1 MANLQ
6 IYEYKG
12 TPIEFEVIEGQ
23 VFANATEMC
32 QAFGKRP
39 VKWLEL
45 ESTKRYI
52 EAIKAKSEKRT
63 LVETRQG
70 GTNAGTWIHE
80 KLIIKLAQWLDVDF
94 EIWCDEKVAQIISTG
109 TVTKPMVELS
119 TMQILEIA
127 MQSEQQRMA
136 LENQNRQ
143 LMQKNEVLSEKAE
156 YVDKVLSSESGHATT
171 IIAKELGMSAVTLN
185 KLLEGLGVQYMTKA
199 GEWVLKAA
207 HQNKGYVES
216 RTHAY
221 LSSDKFTT
229 KTKIYFVWTELGRK
243 FIHELV
249 TRKLGGINSTMS

>member
-1 MANLQ
+1 MQELLKVTEVQGIEVADSRLIAQELNIQHKNLLETIKTHQ
-6 IYEYKG
+6 KS
-12 TPIEFEVIEGQ
+12 IEDNFGQ
-23 VFANATEMC
+23 LTFQTETVQNSVGAKNEIKIAYLTEDQC
-32 QAFGKRP
+32 LFITSLSKNTER
-39 VKWLEL
+39 VVSL
-45 ESTKRYI
+45 
-52 EAIKAKSEKRT
+52 KAKIVKSFQAARK
-63 LVETRQG
+63 LVATTQ
-70 GTNAGTWIHE
+70 A
-80 KLIIKLAQWLDVDF
+80 
-94 EIWCDEKVAQIISTG
+94 
-109 TVTKPMVELS
+109 ELS
-119 TMQILEIA
+119 RMDILEMA
-127 MQSEQQRMA
+127 MKAERERMA

-221 LSSDKFTT
+221 LSNDKFTT

-249 TRKLGGINSTMS
+249 TRKLGGINSNMA